1 MVMSMISIISK
12 YLLAMVW
19 TWLFV
24 VVDVDIGFFPLLTLE
39 VSWYFV
45 FVCFTLRY
53 FGVEGIQSSK

>member
-24 VVDVDIGFFPLLTLE
+24 VVDVDIGFFSLLTLE
-39 VSWYFV
+39 VSLYFV
-45 FVCFTLRY
+45 FVCFAL
-53 FGVEGIQSSK
+53 GL